1 MGSMDQSPINEAG
14 MPVLAWLLESDP
26 SIRWQVM
33 RDLMEA
39 PEDVWTAERA
49 RVAAQGWGAQLLRTK
64 IRTADGRRCHS
75 RPTGLGGHRTGAHK
89 ARPPNGRWRLDTQYP
104 GVMRGHG

>member
-14 MPVLAWLLESDP
+14 MPVLARLLGSDP

-49 RVAAQGWGAQLLRTK
+49 RVGAQGWGAQLLR
-64 IRTADGRRCHS
+64 A
-75 RPTGLGGHRTGAHK
+75 
-89 ARPPNGRWRLDTQYP
+89 
-104 GVMRGHG
+104 

>member
-1 MGSMDQSPINEAG
+1 MGSKDQSPINEAG

-39 PEDVWTAERA
+39 LEDVWTTERA
-49 RVAAQGWGAQLLRTK
+49 RVEARGLGAQLLRTK